1 MLRSPTKK
9 ERWDRNKKG
18 GEKRRG
24 EKGTER
30 KEWEAEARRRM
41 ILVRGVEKGE
51 EGKKRGRGAQQEGGG
66 KEDRHTGR
74 GREEAI
80 RATRARGDEENTR
93 TR

>member
-1 MLRSPTKK
+1 MGV
-9 ERWDRNKKG
+9 G
-18 GEKRRG
+18 GEDADVSG
-24 EKGTER
+24 AG
-30 KEWEAEARRRM
+30 
-41 ILVRGVEKGE
+41 GGEKGE
-51 EGKKRGRGAQQEGGG
+51 EGRKRGSGAQREGGG